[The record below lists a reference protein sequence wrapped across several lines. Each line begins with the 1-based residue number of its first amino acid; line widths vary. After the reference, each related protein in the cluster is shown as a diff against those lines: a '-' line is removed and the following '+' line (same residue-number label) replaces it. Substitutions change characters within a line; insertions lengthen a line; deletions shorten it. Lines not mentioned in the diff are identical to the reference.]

1 MITLNTEN
9 KVSTKIRLEDL
20 YNSDREKI
28 AEQVV
33 RFNNISNTFL
43 KIFNIKPTNYFSTP
57 GRTEISGNHTYHNLG
72 KVIAASINLDSIACV
87 TQNDSIVEIYSEGYE
102 NHFVVK
108 LDSLNVIGSEVGA
121 TNSLIRGIASRFV
134 QLGYNI
140 GGFKAC
146 ITSDVLQG
154 SGLSSSASIEV
165 LIGTIF
171 NHLYNEGKITP
182 EEIAKVGQYAEN
194 IYFKKPCGLMDQM
207 ACAIGGIISIDF
219 SDPDNPAVDK
229 LDFEFQSTN
238 YKLVVVDTEGSH
250 SNLTEDYA
258 AIPSEMK
265 QVAKY
270 FGKEFCSEISF
281 EELLSKVKSLREE
294 VSDRAILRAI
304 HFLEENKRVDQQ
316 KDALKK
322 NNFVKFLQLVN
333 ESGNSSFKYLQN
345 IFSPNEIERQEVS
358 LALALSDIFIKQNG
372 KGACRVHGGGFAGTI
387 QLFLPDDL
395 IEDYNKF
402 ITKVFSKNSVKFLS
416 LRNYGSVEVK
426 LD

>member
-1 MITLNTEN
+1 
-9 KVSTKIRLEDL
+9 
-20 YNSDREKI
+20 
-28 AEQVV
+28 
-33 RFNNISNTFL
+33 
-43 KIFNIKPTNYFSTP
+43 
-57 GRTEISGNHTYHNLG
+57 
-72 KVIAASINLDSIACV
+72 
-87 TQNDSIVEIYSEGYE
+87 
-102 NHFVVK
+102 
-108 LDSLNVIGSEVGA
+108 
-121 TNSLIRGIASRFV
+121 
-134 QLGYNI
+134 
-140 GGFKAC
+140 
-146 ITSDVLQG
+146 
-154 SGLSSSASIEV
+154 
-165 LIGTIF
+165 
-171 NHLYNEGKITP
+171 
-182 EEIAKVGQYAEN
+182 
-194 IYFKKPCGLMDQM
+194 MDQM

-265 QVAKY
+265 QVANY
-270 FGKEFCSEISF
+270 FGKEYCSEISF

-322 NNFVKFLQLVN
+322 NNFDKFLQLVN

-345 IFSPNEIERQEVS
+345 IFSPKEIERQEVS

>member
-33 RFNNISNTFL
+33 RFNNLSNTFV
-43 KIFNIKPTNYFSTP
+43 KIFNLSPTNYFSTP
-57 GRTEISGNHTYHNLG
+57 GRTEISGNHTDHNLG

-108 LDSLNVIGSEVGA
+108 LDSLNVISSEVGT

-146 ITSDVLQG
+146 VTSDILQG

-250 SNLTEDYA
+250 SNLIGDYA
-258 AIPSEMK
+258 AIPFEMK
-265 QVAKY
+265 QVANY
-270 FGKEFCSEISF
+270 FGKEYCSEISF
-281 EELLSKVKSLREE
+281 EELLFKVKSLREE
-294 VSDRAILRAI
+294 VSDRAILRAL

-322 NNFVKFLQLVN
+322 NNFDKFLQLVN

-345 IFSPNEIERQEVS
+345 IFSPKEIERQEVS

-387 QLFLPDDL
+387 QLFLPNDL
-395 IEDYNKF
+395 IEDYKKF
-402 ITKVFSKNSVKFLS
+402 ITKVFSNNSVKVLS
-416 LRNYGSVEVK
+416 IRNFGSVEVK

>member
-1 MITLNTEN
+1 M
-9 KVSTKIRLEDL
+9 
-20 YNSDREKI
+20 
-28 AEQVV
+28 
-33 RFNNISNTFL
+33 
-43 KIFNIKPTNYFSTP
+43 
-57 GRTEISGNHTYHNLG
+57 
-72 KVIAASINLDSIACV
+72 
-87 TQNDSIVEIYSEGYE
+87 
-102 NHFVVK
+102 
-108 LDSLNVIGSEVGA
+108 IGSEVGA

-265 QVAKY
+265 QVANY
-270 FGKEFCSEISF
+270 FGKEYCSEISF

-316 KDALKK
+316 KML
-322 NNFVKFLQLVN
+322 
-333 ESGNSSFKYLQN
+333 
-345 IFSPNEIERQEVS
+345 
-358 LALALSDIFIKQNG
+358 
-372 KGACRVHGGGFAGTI
+372 
-387 QLFLPDDL
+387 
-395 IEDYNKF
+395 
-402 ITKVFSKNSVKFLS
+402 
-416 LRNYGSVEVK
+416 
-426 LD
+426 

>member
-33 RFNNISNTFL
+33 RFNNLSNTFV
-43 KIFNIKPTNYFSTP
+43 KIFNLSPTNYFSTP
-57 GRTEISGNHTYHNLG
+57 GRTEISGNHTDHNLG

-108 LDSLNVIGSEVGA
+108 LESLNVIGSEVGT
-121 TNSLIRGIASRFV
+121 TNALIRGIASRFA
-134 QLGYNI
+134 QLGFNI

-146 ITSDVLQG
+146 VTSDVLQG

-171 NHLYNEGKITP
+171 NHLYNNASILP
-182 EEIAKVGQYAEN
+182 EEIAKIGQYAEN
-194 IYFKKPCGLMDQM
+194 IYFNKPCGLMDQM

-219 SDPDNPAVDK
+219 SDTDNPIVDK
-229 LDFEFQSTN
+229 LDFEFQTTN
-238 YKLVVVDTEGSH
+238 HKLVVVDTEGSH

-258 AIPSEMK
+258 AIPNEMK

-270 FGKEFCSEISF
+270 FGKEYCSEISF

-294 VSDRAILRAI
+294 VSDRAILRAL

-316 KDALKK
+316 KDTLKK
-322 NNFVKFLQLVN
+322 NNFDKFLQLVN

-345 IFSPNEIERQEVS
+345 IYSPKEIERQEVS

-387 QLFLPDDL
+387 QLFLPNDL
-395 IEDYNKF
+395 IEDYKKF
-402 ITKVFSKNSVKFLS
+402 ITKVFSNNSVKVLS
-416 LRNYGSVEVK
+416 IRNFGSVEVK

>member
-20 YNSDREKI
+20 YNSDREKVAKQI
-28 AEQVV
+28 V
-33 RFNNISNTFL
+33 RFNNLSKTFV
-43 KIFNIKPTNYFSTP
+43 KIFNLGPTHYFSTP
-57 GRTEISGNHTYHNLG
+57 GRTEISGNHTDHNHG

-87 TQNDSIVEIYSEGYE
+87 TQNDSVVEIFSDGYE
-102 NHFVVK
+102 NHFIVK
-108 LDSLNVIGSEVGA
+108 LDSLNVIGSEVGT
-121 TNSLIRGIASRFV
+121 TNALIRGIASRFA
-134 QLGYNI
+134 QLGFNI

-146 ITSDVLQG
+146 VTSDVLQG

-182 EEIAKVGQYAEN
+182 EEIAKIGQYAEN
-194 IYFKKPCGLMDQM
+194 IYFNKPCGLMDQM

-219 SDPDNPAVDK
+219 SDTDNPVVDK

-258 AIPSEMK
+258 AIPNEMK
-265 QVAKY
+265 QVANY
-270 FGKEFCSEISF
+270 FGKEYCAEISF
-281 EELLSKVKSLREE
+281 DELLSKVKSLREE
-294 VSDRAILRAI
+294 LSDRAILRAI

-322 NNFVKFLQLVN
+322 NNFDKFLQLVN

-345 IFSPNEIERQEVS
+345 IYSPKEIERQEVS

-372 KGACRVHGGGFAGTI
+372 KGVCRVHGGGFAGTI
-387 QLFLPDDL
+387 QLFLPDEL
-395 IEDYNKF
+395 IEDYKIF
-402 ITKVFSKNSVKFLS
+402 ITKVFSYNSVKVLS
-416 LRNYGSVEVK
+416 IRNFGSVEVK